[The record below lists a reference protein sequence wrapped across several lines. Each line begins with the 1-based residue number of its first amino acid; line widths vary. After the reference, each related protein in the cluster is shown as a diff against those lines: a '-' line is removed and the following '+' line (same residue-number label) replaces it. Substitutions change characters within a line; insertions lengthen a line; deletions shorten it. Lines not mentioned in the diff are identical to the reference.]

1 MVDEELFQAQREVLK
16 HASLD
21 SRHAFMTCRKS
32 YFRRPELVILP
43 SGTYVSG
50 MATCKCGYCIHH
62 VRRYLYKQ
70 RKRIARVEQFIQKEN
85 LHPTLMTL
93 TLPHK
98 ATDKL
103 KLLRLKLHQ
112 AVSKLLATSG
122 KSTNKLMKKI
132 NQRVDSVGYLL
143 RNDITLT
150 PNGWNCHVHVVS
162 LNKDNYSE
170 EEKNQIADE
179 FARILKDSG
188 FFLSRLDEYKIEKKG
203 GLVHFVD
210 DFANIG
216 YLAKLDKDN
225 PVYLA
230 QTNPEKYKEFAQ
242 SFNMEEKIPL
252 VKFKGYL
259 MSKINKSL
267 NLPEEKE
274 SEEELE
280 RIEIPEFLIHCPKE
294 EIEQWIMGGCS

>member
-1 MVDEELFQAQREVLK
+1 MVDEELFQLQRDILL
-16 HASLD
+16 HASLN
-21 SRHAFMTCRKS
+21 SRHAFMTCRRS

-43 SGTYVSG
+43 TGTYISG

-62 VRRYLYKQ
+62 VKRYLYGQ
-70 RKRIARVEQFIQKEN
+70 RNKIARVEQFIRREN

-98 ATDKL
+98 NTDNL
-103 KLLRLKLHQ
+103 KYLRIKLHEGTT
-112 AVSKLLATSG
+112 KLLATSG
-122 KSTNKLMKKI
+122 KTTNKLMKNI
-132 NQRVDSVGYLL
+132 NQSVGSVGYIY
-143 RNDITLT
+143 RNDITFT
-150 PNGWNCHVHVVS
+150 DNGWNCHCHVVS
-162 LNKDNYSE
+162 LNRDNYSE
-170 EEKNQIADE
+170 EEKNKIADE

-188 FFLSRLDEYKIEKKG
+188 FFLSRLDEYKIEKRN
-203 GLVHFVD
+203 GLIHFVD
-210 DFANIG
+210 DFANVG

-230 QTNPEKYKEFAQ
+230 QTNPQKYVEFAQ
-242 SFNMEEKIPL
+242 SLNTKEKIPL

-274 SEEELE
+274 LEEELE
-280 RIEIPEFLIHCPKE
+280 RIEIPEFLIHRPKE
-294 EIEQWIMGGCS
+294 EIEQWLIGRCS